1 MPAPKAADAWKKGA
15 LSTRSWYNPI
25 MKPSEMTS
33 PHFGNVK
40 NGVVVLDSPLQLKE
54 GQAVRVEPVE
64 DEMKRQADS
73 DRADRV
79 RGLQQ
84 LFAEWTEEDA
94 KLSDEEADRL
104 RTALEQNRGFRFQS
118 PTLD

>member
-1 MPAPKAADAWKKGA
+1 
-15 LSTRSWYNPI
+15 
-25 MKPSEMTS
+25 MKPTEITSS
-33 PHFGNVK
+33 PHFGHVK
-40 NGVVVLDSPLQLKE
+40 NGVVVLDTPLKLKE

-64 DEMKRQADS
+64 DEMERQADT
-73 DRADRV
+73 DRV

-94 KLSDEEADRL
+94 KLSNEEADRL
-104 RTALEQNRGFRFQS
+104 HIALEQNRGLRFQS